1 MCVHILNY
9 LHFCT
14 GAFLIF
20 LPFLLL
26 PSLCSGDKGD
36 KSEEKEKK
44 RHCLM
49 EPRAGAPWEWQPLP
63 KIRRETKTGIKAK
76 IKQKQHSE
84 RRELIFGSPSFT
96 TPAAC
101 LTMLKNRGY
110 IKFIFTSCFCY
121 YSSRFCLGLLFLISF
136 QERRNQLPSDPL
148 RAHDTLKLFPNILN
162 IYGRVWI
169 CVHVCAVGKKRGP
182 ALLEV
187 VTSLCACSIHPRIK
201 ALRVCERA
209 RECV

>member
-1 MCVHILNY
+1 
-9 LHFCT
+9 
-14 GAFLIF
+14 
-20 LPFLLL
+20 
-26 PSLCSGDKGD
+26 
-36 KSEEKEKK
+36 
-44 RHCLM
+44 M

-63 KIRRETKTGIKAK
+63 KIRRETKTRIKAK
-76 IKQKQHSE
+76 IKQKRDSE
-84 RRELIFGSPSFT
+84 RRELIFGSLSFT

-110 IKFIFTSCFCY
+110 IKFIFTMCFCY
-121 YSSRFCLGLLFLISF
+121 YSSCFCLGLLFLISF
-136 QERRNQLPSDPL
+136 QEKRNQLPSDPL